1 MRAKLIIGNW
11 KMYGGLKQN
20 ALLLN
25 AVREGAEALG
35 AASAVCV
42 PFPYLAQA
50 QSLLEGGPVAWGAQ
64 NLSPHAGGAYTGE
77 VSAAMLVDFACTF
90 VLVGHSERRTLFGE
104 DDALVA
110 AKFVAAEQAGLTPV
124 LCVGE
129 SLAERESGI
138 TERIVGRQLDAV
150 MAVAGVEALRRGVVA
165 YEPVWAIGTGK
176 NATPEQADAVHR
188 YIRGRVGERDAGV
201 AHQLRILYGGS
212 VKAVNAAELLALP
225 DVDGALV
232 GGASLIANEFLSIC
246 GAAANIDARGA
257 TGSQNA

>member
-1 MRAKLIIGNW
+1 MRTKLIIGNW
-11 KMYGGLKQN
+11 KMYGGLEQN

-25 AVREGAEALG
+25 AVREGAEGLG
-35 AASAVCV
+35 TASAVCV

-50 QSLLEGGPVAWGAQ
+50 QSLLQGGPVAWGAQ
-64 NLSPHAGGAYTGE
+64 NLSPHASGAYTGE
-77 VSAAMLVDFACTF
+77 ISAAMLVDYACTF

-110 AKFVAAEQAGLTPV
+110 AKFVAAERAALTPV

-129 SLAERESGI
+129 SLAEREAGI
-138 TERIVGRQLDAV
+138 TEQIVGRQLDAV
-150 MAVAGVEALRRGVVA
+150 LATAGVETLRRAVVA

-176 NATPEQADAVHR
+176 NATPEQVDAVHR
-188 YIRGRVGERDAGV
+188 YIRRLIAERDAGI
-201 AHQLRILYGGS
+201 AQQLCILYGGS

-232 GGASLIANEFLSIC
+232 GGASLIAKEFMAIC
-246 GAAANIDARGA
+246 GAAAKFDASGA
-257 TGSQNA
+257 AGS